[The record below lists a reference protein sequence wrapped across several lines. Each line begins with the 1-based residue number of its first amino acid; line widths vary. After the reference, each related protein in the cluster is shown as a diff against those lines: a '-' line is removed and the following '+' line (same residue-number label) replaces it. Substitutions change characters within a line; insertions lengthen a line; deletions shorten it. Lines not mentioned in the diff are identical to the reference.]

1 MNLRR
6 LLLAA
11 CLLAPALAHPA
22 PVALVPIEGVIG
34 PATADFVGRSLER
47 AAKDGAPLVV
57 LKLDTPGGLD
67 SSMRDIIRDIL
78 ASPVPVAAWVG
89 PSGARAAS
97 AGTFILYASHV
108 AAMAPATNLG
118 AASPVAIGGGG
129 GDGGG
134 KGEDAKGAKKPGALS
149 GDTMMRKVTND
160 AAAYIRGLAKL
171 RKRNVEWAEKAVRE
185 AVSLHADEAKKLNVI
200 DVVADSV
207 PALLEAIDGRTV
219 EVAGA
224 KRVLQVKG
232 AQVLT
237 ILPDWRTKVLAV
249 ITNPSVAYLLVL
261 LGVYA
266 LVFEFSNPGLILP
279 GVVGAI
285 SLLIAMYAFQMLPVN
300 YAGLA
305 LLVLGIGFMVAELW
319 VTSHGALAV
328 GGLVGFVIGSIMLLD
343 TDVPQ
348 FEIPYSLIAGVTV
361 ASAAFLFLMV
371 GMLLRNRRRPVV
383 SGRESL
389 VGAVGEALE
398 DIADE
403 GWARVQGERW
413 RVRAK
418 EPLRAGERLRVT
430 GVHGLLLDAVREPAN
445 P

>member
-6 LLLAA
+6 FLLAA

-129 GDGGG
+129 GGGD
-134 KGEDAKGAKKPGALS
+134 KDEDAKGAKRPGALS

-219 EVAGA
+219 EVAGVR
-224 KRVLQVKG
+224 RVLHVKG
-232 AQVLT
+232 AEVQAIV
-237 ILPDWRTKVLAV
+237 PDWRTKVLAV

-261 LGVYA
+261 L
-266 LVFEFSNPGLILP
+266 
-279 GVVGAI
+279 
-285 SLLIAMYAFQMLPVN
+285 
-300 YAGLA
+300 
-305 LLVLGIGFMVAELW
+305 
-319 VTSHGALAV
+319 
-328 GGLVGFVIGSIMLLD
+328 
-343 TDVPQ
+343 
-348 FEIPYSLIAGVTV
+348 
-361 ASAAFLFLMV
+361 
-371 GMLLRNRRRPVV
+371 
-383 SGRESL
+383 
-389 VGAVGEALE
+389 
-398 DIADE
+398 
-403 GWARVQGERW
+403 
-413 RVRAK
+413 
-418 EPLRAGERLRVT
+418 
-430 GVHGLLLDAVREPAN
+430 
-445 P
+445 